1 LAFILLSEDR
11 EAIHGG
17 NVPPNRTIKLMIYQ
31 HVRRPFWRRHP
42 VVTGAALLLAFW
54 WLTNGW
60 YEALAVTAIVGLFL
74 FVRHR
79 RRDLAHRD
87 AGLRARADYE
97 HRLILA
103 GDPHGLYGR
112 YPPVPLPPSVRL
124 LHTNCG
130 KAVQQPHIRRVSYSI
145 GQ

>member
-1 LAFILLSEDR
+1 ML
-11 EAIHGG
+11 
-17 NVPPNRTIKLMIYQ
+17 YQ
-31 HVRRPFWRRHP
+31 QARRPFWRRHP
-42 VVTGAALLLAFW
+42 VVAGAALVIVAWQLMI
-54 WLTNGW
+54 GW
-60 YEALAVTAIVGLFL
+60 YVGVALTAIGGLL
-74 FVRHR
+74 IYVR
-79 RRDLAHRD
+79 RRRRAWAIRN

-130 KAVQQPHIRRVSYSI
+130 KAVQQPHIQR
-145 GQ
+145 